1 MVDNQGLRR
10 QDWRQVSVLLPNGW
24 LFVFFFF
31 FSLPIIGPSLLLCNV
46 AYALHLT

>member
-31 FSLPIIGPSLLLCNV
+31 FSLPVIGPSLLLYNA